1 MKSRVDTQKVADL
14 SNTTLNQAEITELL
28 EILSKLDTDTPG
40 EVSLKE
46 ASKVLLEHEK
56 GRAYMEVLII
66 ADQDDSGSVDI
77 PELMAA
83 IINLNAIITLQQ
95 QKEIFEQFD
104 DDKSASLDLKEVHLL
119 FKSKLLKK
127 YVPKH

>member
-1 MKSRVDTQKVADL
+1 
-14 SNTTLNQAEITELL
+14 
-28 EILSKLDTDTPG
+28 
-40 EVSLKE
+40 
-46 ASKVLLEHEK
+46 
-56 GRAYMEVLII
+56 MEVLII

-127 YVPKH
+127 YVPKHQISELMKDIDLNGDNELDFEEF